1 VTGRR
6 PALAFALAVLFAA
19 PLGLGAMRARAGD
32 DDAARARAG
41 VAERRFV
48 PLASILDWL
57 DAHYRGEAIEIE
69 LEEED
74 DEPPTYEVEWLTPD
88 GHVVEFEF
96 DARDGRLLEWEGRGL
111 EDARR

>member
-1 VTGRR
+1 MPGSR
-6 PALAFALAVLFAA
+6 PALAIGLLLAALVAGPALRAHAA
-19 PLGLGAMRARAGD
+19 
-32 DDAARARAG
+32 DDAARARVG

-57 DAHYRGEAIEIE
+57 DARYRGEAIEIE
-69 LEEED
+69 LEEDD
-74 DEPPTYEVEWLTPD
+74 DEPPTYEVEWLTPA

>member
-1 VTGRR
+1 MSGLR
-6 PALAFALAVLFAA
+6 PALAIGLLLAALVAGPVL
-19 PLGLGAMRARAGD
+19 RARAA
-32 DDAARARAG
+32 DDATRARAG

-57 DAHYRGEAIEIE
+57 EARYRGEAIEIE

-74 DEPPTYEVEWLTPD
+74 DEPPTYEVEWLTPE

>member
-1 VTGRR
+1 LFLSVS
-6 PALAFALAVLFAA
+6 LAAGFAR
-19 PLGLGAMRARAGD
+19 GEH

-41 VAERRFV
+41 VAEKRLV

-57 DAHYRGEAIEIE
+57 DARYRGEAIEIE
-69 LEEED
+69 LE
-74 DEPPTYEVEWLTPD
+74 DEGDEFPSYEVEWLTPD
-88 GHVVEFEF
+88 GNVVEFEF

>member
-1 VTGRR
+1 MSGPR
-6 PALAFALAVLFAA
+6 PALAIGLLLAALVASTALH
-19 PLGLGAMRARAGD
+19 ARAV
-32 DDAARARAG
+32 DDAERARAG
-41 VAERRFV
+41 VSERRFV

-57 DAHYRGEAIEIE
+57 DARYRGEAIEIE
-69 LEEED
+69 LED

-96 DARDGRLLEWEGRGL
+96 DARDGRLLGWEGRGL

>member
-1 VTGRR
+1 MTGSRA
-6 PALAFALAVLFAA
+6 ALALALVALVAGAA
-19 PLGLGAMRARAGD
+19 LHAWAGD

-57 DAHYRGEAIEIE
+57 DARYRGEPIEIE

-74 DEPPTYEVEWLTPD
+74 AEPPTYEVEWLTPA
-88 GHVVEFEF
+88 GNVVEFEF
-96 DARDGRLLEWEGRGL
+96 DAHDGRLLEWEGRGL